1 MLGLVI
7 SFVAAAVLP
16 GAAATCAEGADSC
29 ELAAA
34 AVVAHEDGHEDGRE
48 DGHEDGHEERTYA
61 TPAVI
66 DCGSPAVPM
75 VLSTLV
81 GECDGTPYDASY
93 WVSRD
98 PQSERATPAL
108 APAARE
114 RRAGVATSKWDGLPQ
129 KAPGLTISDVQ
140 PIALFATPAIMPAA
154 TDARAPRDTF
164 SLPSRF
170 GDPPDRP
177 PRV

>member
-7 SFVAAAVLP
+7 SLVAASVLP

-34 AVVAHEDGHEDGRE
+34 AVVAHEDGHE
-48 DGHEDGHEERTYA
+48 ERTYA

-66 DCGSPAVPM
+66 DCDSPAVPM

-98 PQSERATPAL
+98 PQSERATPVL
-108 APAARE
+108 APAGRE
-114 RRAGVATSKWDGLPQ
+114 RRAGVATSTSTWDGLPQ

-140 PIALFATPAIMPAA
+140 PIALFATPAIMPVA

-164 SLPSRF
+164 LLPSRF

>member
-7 SFVAAAVLP
+7 SLIAAVASAPP
-16 GAAATCAEGADSC
+16 GASATCAEGADSC

-34 AVVAHEDGHEDGRE
+34 TVVAHEDGR
-48 DGHEDGHEERTYA
+48 EERTYA

-75 VLSTLV
+75 VLSTMV

-98 PQSERATPAL
+98 PQSESATPSL

-114 RRAGVATSKWDGLPQ
+114 RRTGVAAWNRVPP
-129 KAPGLTISDVQ
+129 KAPGLAVSDAQ
-140 PIALFATPAIMPAA
+140 PIAVFATPAIVHVAP
-154 TDARAPRDTF
+154 DARAPRDTF
-164 SLPSRF
+164 QLPSRF

>member
-7 SFVAAAVLP
+7 SLVAASVLP

-34 AVVAHEDGHEDGRE
+34 PVAA
-48 DGHEDGHEERTYA
+48 HEERTYA

-75 VLSTLV
+75 VLSTMV

-98 PQSERATPAL
+98 PQSERATPSL

-114 RRAGVATSKWDGLPQ
+114 RRTGVAAWHGVPP
-129 KAPGLTISDVQ
+129 KAPGLAVSDAQ
-140 PIALFATPAIMPAA
+140 PIAVFATPTIVHVA

>member
-7 SFVAAAVLP
+7 SLIVATAPALQ
-16 GAAATCAEGADSC
+16 GAAAACAEDADSC
-29 ELAAA
+29 DFAAA
-34 AVVAHEDGHEDGRE
+34 PVVAHEEKI
-48 DGHEDGHEERTYA
+48 YA

-66 DCGSPAVPM
+66 DCDSPAVPM
-75 VLSTLV
+75 VLSTMV

-98 PQSERATPAL
+98 PQSERATPVL
-108 APAARE
+108 APAPRE
-114 RRAGVATSKWDGLPQ
+114 RRGAVTTSTWDGLPQ

-140 PIALFATPAIMPAA
+140 PIAVFATPLVVPAM
-154 TDARAPRDTF
+154 TDARPPRDTF

>member
-7 SFVAAAVLP
+7 SLVAASVLP

-34 AVVAHEDGHEDGRE
+34 AVVAHEDGHEDG
-48 DGHEDGHEERTYA
+48 HEERTYA

-66 DCGSPAVPM
+66 DCDSPAVPM

-81 GECDGTPYDASY
+81 GECDGTAYDASY

-108 APAARE
+108 APARE
-114 RRAGVATSKWDGLPQ
+114 RRTGAATSPSTWDGLPQ

-140 PIALFATPAIMPAA
+140 PIALYATPVIMPAA

-164 SLPSRF
+164 LLPSRF

>member
-7 SFVAAAVLP
+7 SLVAASVLP
-16 GAAATCAEGADSC
+16 GAGATCAEGADSC

-34 AVVAHEDGHEDGRE
+34 PVAA
-48 DGHEDGHEERTYA
+48 HEERTYA

-75 VLSTLV
+75 VLSTMV

-98 PQSERATPAL
+98 PQSERATPVL

-114 RRAGVATSKWDGLPQ
+114 RRTGGATSTSTSTWDGLPQ

-140 PIALFATPAIMPAA
+140 PIAVYATPLIMPVM
-154 TDARAPRDTF
+154 TDARPPRDTF
-164 SLPSRF
+164 LRPSRF
-170 GDPPDRP
+170 NDPPDRP

>member
-1 MLGLVI
+1 MLALVI
-7 SFVAAAVLP
+7 SLIASAAPVLP

-34 AVVAHEDGHEDGRE
+34 PVVA
-48 DGHEDGHEERTYA
+48 HEERTYA

-75 VLSTLV
+75 VLSTMV

-98 PQSERATPAL
+98 PQSESATPSL

-114 RRAGVATSKWDGLPQ
+114 RRTGVAAWDGVPP
-129 KAPGLTISDVQ
+129 KAPGLTVSDAQ
-140 PIALFATPAIMPAA
+140 PIAVFATPAHVHTA
-154 TDARAPRDTF
+154 TDACAPRDTF
-164 SLPSRF
+164 LLPSRF